1 MKKYSIID
9 LCRQSDIMKTMSRN
23 KTLIRVVTTFLSA
36 AVFFTG
42 STVFA
47 STTTEKINEQKEKI
61 DALEKQQDAAEQAAA
76 AAAEEVTGLNSTLS
90 GLNTS
95 LSDLSNQIES
105 LNQKVSAKEQEIAGK
120 QGEIAVKKQQI
131 EEAEA
136 ALLDMQNK
144 ADIQYA
150 DMKKRIQFMY
160 ENGQHSLFSALLSS
174 KSISDFLSKA
184 EYVESITSYDRTKL
198 AEYNE
203 IHAQIAETK
212 KVLEAEEAELES
224 QEAALTSAK
233 EELDQLEDE
242 TEAKKG
248 QVSQAIASTQDD
260 IAKTASELADAQ
272 AMAAELEAQIE
283 KEKEYELQLE
293 QQKAREDEARIAAI
307 KADEAENTAAP
318 VVINSGSD
326 QELLAALIYCEAGGE
341 PYDGQVAVGCVVM
354 NRVRSPK
361 FPSTVSGVIYQS
373 GQFSPVA
380 SGRLATVLGNGLTT
394 DSCRQAAATVL
405 AGNLPYPNF
414 LYFRSARV
422 ALSIPVT
429 WIGNQQFY

>member
-1 MKKYSIID
+1 M
-9 LCRQSDIMKTMSRN
+9 
-23 KTLIRVVTTFLSA
+23 IRSLTALLAT
-36 AVFFTG
+36 AVLFSG
-42 STVFA
+42 STAYA
-47 STTTEKINEQKEKI
+47 STTSEKINEQKEKI
-61 DALEKQQDAAEQAAA
+61 DALEKQQEAAEQAAA

-95 LSDLSNQIES
+95 LTDLSNQIEN
-105 LNQKVSAKEQEIAGK
+105 LNQKVGAKEQEISGK
-120 QGEIAVKKQQI
+120 QSEIAVKKQQI
-131 EEAEA
+131 ADAEEALA
-136 ALLDMQNK
+136 DMQLK
-144 ADIQYA
+144 AEIQYA

-160 ENGQHSLFSALLSS
+160 ENGQHSLFSALLSA
-174 KSISDFLSKA
+174 KSISDFLNKA
-184 EYVESITSYDRTKL
+184 EYVESITNYDRVKL
-198 AEYNE
+198 AEYNDT
-203 IHAQIAETK
+203 HQQIAEKK
-212 KVLEAEEAELES
+212 KVLEAEEAELEE

-233 EELDQLEDE
+233 EELDQLEDATRE
-242 TEAKKG
+242 KKG
-248 QVSQAIASTQDD
+248 QVSAAITNTQND

-272 AMAAELEAQIE
+272 AMASELEAQIE
-283 KEKEYELQLE
+283 KEKAYELQLE
-293 QQKAREDEARIAAI
+293 QQKAKEDEARIAAI
-307 KADEAENTAAP
+307 KAEEAENTGAP
-318 VVINSGSD
+318 VVIDSSSD

-405 AGNLPYPNF
+405 AGNLPYPDF